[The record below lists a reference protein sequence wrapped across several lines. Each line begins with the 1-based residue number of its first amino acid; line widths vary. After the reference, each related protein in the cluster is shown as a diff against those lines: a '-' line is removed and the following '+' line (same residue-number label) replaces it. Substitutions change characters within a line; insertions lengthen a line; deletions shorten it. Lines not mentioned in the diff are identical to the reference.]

1 MTTLALLL
9 LAPDITKTMILAQ
22 KTVIVNGL
30 PNNNLQSDKSSAIAD
45 NAFNLTMLQCS
56 SESPYS
62 HLSCSSESSSSPKKM
77 LISSQQDAS
86 SRPQSSCCSTGN
98 QRDLMN
104 SSCQLPGNVDKESAA
119 WARFTAAGGRLNL
132 PESGDLS
139 RLVV

>member
-1 MTTLALLL
+1 
-9 LAPDITKTMILAQ
+9 MILAQ

-56 SESPYS
+56 ESPYS
-62 HLSCSSESSSSPKKM
+62 HLSCSTESSSPKKM

-98 QRDLMN
+98 HRDLMN
-104 SSCQLPGNVDKESAA
+104 SSCHLPSNVDKESVA
-119 WARFTAAGGRLNL
+119 WARLTSTGGRLTL
-132 PESGDLS
+132 PESGDIF